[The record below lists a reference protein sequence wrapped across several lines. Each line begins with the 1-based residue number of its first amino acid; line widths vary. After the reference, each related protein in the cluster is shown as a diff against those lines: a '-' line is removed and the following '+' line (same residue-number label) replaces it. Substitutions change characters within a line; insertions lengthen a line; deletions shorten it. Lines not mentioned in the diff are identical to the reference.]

1 MLVTRFDPFREI
13 RELENKIFQNYVPTN
28 TEKGISAFVPSVN
41 TRESEFA
48 YHIDVDLPGV
58 NKEDIKVDLK
68 DGLLTISGERKIKN
82 EVKEEDFYK
91 IETSFGKFSRSFN
104 LPDDADVENIE
115 ASSDNGV
122 LEVVIPKLAKDANV
136 KTIEI
141 K

>member
-13 RELENKIFQNYVPTN
+13 RELENKIFQNYVPAN

-104 LPDDADVENIE
+104 LPEDADIEHIE
-115 ASSDNGV
+115 AKNENGV
-122 LEVVIPKLAKDANV
+122 LEIVIPKLKKEEST